1 MSKCRKQILADLDV
15 TYITDFLLETK
26 VVDDQALRIINAEVN
41 SNFGKSL
48 NQFDYESMLF
58 FFLFLIQ
65 PTTEDRSRR
74 LLEILPSRGSKAFSL
89 FVEALKED
97 YDWLA
102 DSLEE
107 EAAACQYEVHM
118 KTLGKSTETYAYEN
132 RSNSLQ
138 EENVREL
145 VMHCAYHL

>member
-1 MSKCRKQILADLDV
+1 M
-15 TYITDFLLETK
+15 
-26 VVDDQALRIINAEVN
+26 
-41 SNFGKSL
+41 
-48 NQFDYESMLF
+48 
-58 FFLFLIQ
+58 LFLIQ
-65 PTTEDRSRR
+65 PPTEDRSRR

-107 EAAACQYEVHM
+107 EAATCQYEVHM

-138 EENVREL
+138 EESVREL